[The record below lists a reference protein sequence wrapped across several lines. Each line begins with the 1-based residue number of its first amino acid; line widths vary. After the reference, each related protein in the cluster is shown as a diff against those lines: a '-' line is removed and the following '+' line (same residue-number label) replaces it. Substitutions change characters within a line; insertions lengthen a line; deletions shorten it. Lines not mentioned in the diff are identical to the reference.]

1 MIASPPSSQSFA
13 VCFFPNQWVEISHKI
28 QEQCRS
34 IGGPE
39 VPTTRNSAFLGATSP
54 MTPGRGQMMS
64 GRGRCFLEVGGDLID
79 VEKSCRFDGRL
90 F

>member
-1 MIASPPSSQSFA
+1 M
-13 VCFFPNQWVEISHKI
+13 EISHKI

-79 VEKSCRFDGRL
+79 VEKSCRFDGRFFL
-90 F
+90 NIFGNFINKEDGTKIAG